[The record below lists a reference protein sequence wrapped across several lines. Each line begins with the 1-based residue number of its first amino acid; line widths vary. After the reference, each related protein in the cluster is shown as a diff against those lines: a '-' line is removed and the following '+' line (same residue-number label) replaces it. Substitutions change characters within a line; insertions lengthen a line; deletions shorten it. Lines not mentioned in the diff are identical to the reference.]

1 MRSIAVISGPL
12 LLGMS
17 AFVSTDRTKVKIKK
31 SGLPNMHSP
40 SQYFLT
46 SKLGVGGLELC
57 FNSEKQHITKDEM
70 NFREKSL

>member
-46 SKLGVGGLELC
+46 SKLGVGGLELR

-70 NFREKSL
+70 NFREKGL